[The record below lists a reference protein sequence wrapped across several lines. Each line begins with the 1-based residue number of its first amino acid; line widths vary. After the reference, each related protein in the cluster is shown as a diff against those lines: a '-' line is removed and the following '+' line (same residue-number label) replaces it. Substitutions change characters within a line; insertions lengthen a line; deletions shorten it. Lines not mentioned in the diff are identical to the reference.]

1 MQTLRLHEA
10 DLLSAPELD
19 ALRGTHLFAPHYRH
33 VIRDSARVEK
43 PDGSLLTAYAKD
55 AIPRAVCQATFDDF
69 KDMPIGWTD
78 SRGNAA
84 GGRSFQRADS
94 NTTRWRRMNSDV
106 VGFLDSDP
114 RNPYCR
120 MTMLSRDHAALDAAL
135 PLAVEVN
142 RVFRELA
149 PDRWEAQRAYVE
161 TISPDFVIPGTVFTS
176 ITVNR
181 NERTAAHTDAND
193 YKPGLGVMAV
203 LEGGHYDGGELI
215 FPKYRTAVDMRT
227 GGVCLADV
235 HEWHGN
241 ARFVGRRFLRLS
253 FVFYAR
259 ERMHLCPSLT
269 A

>member
-203 LEGGHYDGGELI
+203 LEGEALRRWGAHLPEVSNGG
-215 FPKYRTAVDMRT
+215 RHA
-227 GGVCLADV
+227 
-235 HEWHGN
+235 N
-241 ARFVGRRFLRLS
+241 GRRLPRRRARMARQRPVRWSPLPAIELCVLR
-253 FVFYAR
+253 
-259 ERMHLCPSLT
+259 P
-269 A
+269 